1 MKVNRAVK
9 RAVITVII
17 VAGGL
22 LLCNFLYLMLDQV
35 MNGFVREWF
44 DRNYIYHEWEAVA
57 DGQDSY
63 AVTNIR
69 WSKLKEFVFRAFLVG
84 LLF

>member
-44 DRNYIYHEWEAVA
+44 DRNYIYHEWEAVGRTA
-57 DGQDSY
+57 MPLLTSDGP
-63 AVTNIR
+63 N
-69 WSKLKEFVFRAFLVG
+69 
-84 LLF
+84 